1 MQVRVR
7 VAGHMAPE
15 PGTDAWFS
23 VEGVVMACPCSPPLV
38 VASVP
43 LASRQSP
50 DPDRPPRE
58 ASRYAG
64 SFGDWVRAEPQ
75 GAGPNAKI

>member
-1 MQVRVR
+1 MQVGVR
-7 VAGHMAPE
+7 VAGHMARE

-38 VASVP
+38 EASVP
-43 LASRQSP
+43 LANRHS
-50 DPDRPPRE
+50 PDRPPRE
-58 ASRYAG
+58 ASRGAG